1 MLFSC
6 GWFNLSWFG
15 WGWTD
20 MAVALDWFSL
30 AVAGSGLVIG
40 GWDWFGD
47 CCSTR
52 H

>member
-6 GWFNLSWFG
+6 GWLNLAWFG